1 MSIELFII
9 GLLSVV
15 LGIFAIF
22 DSGDVAEIVLGVLGI
37 VLGIFV
43 ILISFPLKS
52 EKVKPIEYPA
62 SEYNLELKVTEYQGQ
77 KDTTYV
83 LTPKTL
89 K

>member
-1 MSIELFII
+1 MSIGLFII
-9 GLLSVV
+9 GLLSVA
-15 LGIFAIF
+15 LGIFIILDACN
-22 DSGDVAEIVLGVLGI
+22 GAEVAFGVLEF

-43 ILISFPLKS
+43 ILLSFPTKS
-52 EKVKPIEYPA
+52 EREKPIEYPA